1 MKSKKA
7 QSAALVDQFSS
18 YLFWDVDKQKLDVFK
33 YSTYVIDRVLSHG
46 LLSDWYLIKE
56 IYGNETIRQT
66 ALQQRHLDKQALAF
80 CSAYFNEPLTNFRCY
95 NYAQSNPTHW
105 NY

>member
-7 QSAALVDQFSS
+7 ENAALVARFSG
-18 YLFWDVDKQKLDVFK
+18 YLFWDVDKTKLDIFK

-56 IYGNETIRQT
+56 IYGKETIRQVV
-66 ALQQRHLDKQALAF
+66 LQQRHLDKQALAF

>member
-1 MKSKKA
+1 MKSKKIQNTIFVA
-7 QSAALVDQFSS
+7 QFSNH
-18 YLFWDVDKQKLDVFK
+18 LFWDVDKSKLDVFK
-33 YSTYVIDRVLSHG
+33 YPSYVIDKVLSHG

-56 IYGNETIRQT
+56 IYGKEAIKQVV
-66 ALQQRHLDKQALAF
+66 LQQRHLSKYALAF
-80 CSAYFNEPLTNFRCY
+80 CVAYFNEPITNFRCY

>member
-7 QSAALVDQFSS
+7 QSSEWVAKFSN
-18 YLFWDVDKQKLDVFK
+18 YLFWDVDKSKLDIFK
-33 YSTYVIDRVLSHG
+33 YQSYVVDRVLSHG
-46 LLSDWYLIKE
+46 LLSDWLLIKE
-56 IYGNETIRQT
+56 IYGKETIKQV

>member
-7 QSAALVDQFSS
+7 QSAEWVARFSN
-18 YLFWDVDKQKLDVFK
+18 YLFWDVDKSKLDIFK

-56 IYGNETIRQT
+56 IYGKETIRQV

-80 CSAYFNEPLTNFRCY
+80 CAAYFNEPLTNLRCY